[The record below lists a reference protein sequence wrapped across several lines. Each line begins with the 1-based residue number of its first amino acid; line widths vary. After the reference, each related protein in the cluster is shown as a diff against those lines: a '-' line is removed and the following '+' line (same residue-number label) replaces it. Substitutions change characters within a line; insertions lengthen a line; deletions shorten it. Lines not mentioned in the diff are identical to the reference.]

1 MNANKQPMFKL
12 LFRDELYTL
21 DEVLKAAEKNPDVLW
36 VVYEAHPN
44 QRGYKGEIRRENIGT
59 MTASTIMSKF
69 G

>member
-1 MNANKQPMFKL
+1 MSNKPMFKM

-36 VVYEAHPN
+36 VVYET
-44 QRGYKGEIRRENIGT
+44 QGRGGGSGSWGHLGK
-59 MTASTIMSKF
+59 MSSVSIVEKY